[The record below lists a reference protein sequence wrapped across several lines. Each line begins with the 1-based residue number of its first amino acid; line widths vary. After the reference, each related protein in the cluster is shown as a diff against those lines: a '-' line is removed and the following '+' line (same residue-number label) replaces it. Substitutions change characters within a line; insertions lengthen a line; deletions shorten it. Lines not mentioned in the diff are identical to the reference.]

1 MIGEMFDL
9 EALAKQCEEKN
20 RWSFFFMSAPM
31 NVPGESCCLYLFFL
45 LAKRLIGGIASLA
58 NALAIH

>member
-1 MIGEMFDL
+1 
-9 EALAKQCEEKN
+9 
-20 RWSFFFMSAPM
+20 M
-31 NVPGESCCLYLFFL
+31 NVPGEFCCLCLLFQ